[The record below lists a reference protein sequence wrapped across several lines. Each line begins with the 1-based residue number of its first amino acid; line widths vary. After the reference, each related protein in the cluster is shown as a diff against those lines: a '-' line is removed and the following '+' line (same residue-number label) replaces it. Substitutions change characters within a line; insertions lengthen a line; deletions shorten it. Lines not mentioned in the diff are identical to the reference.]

1 MRPRHL
7 RFVVVST
14 FFLPFPLGISQRSEK
29 KSSEYCPKCKLIP
42 IPKSQL
48 TTYDP
53 QIPKSNSAPRQPRP
67 RPHAHGSSP
76 ATSRPLSP
84 TSSSRGRSGL
94 SAPPWSRRVPSP
106 ALAPAARH
114 LLASPGHGGRL
125 ERRRRGMQTERRRAR
140 RRTDVGGGKGGGG
153 IDGRGWRPD
162 RQEKEGARASARWG
176 VDKAKYAAVPS
187 LWWLGGR
194 TVVRRKEGAAAVKRL
209 PPLCLKEEGATP
221 PGKGTACRRRALC
234 EVAGR
239 RMSSPRAK
247 ALYEGHRGPWLT
259 GVRAMGSGGGGGWHG
274 LWWRRGLWWQR
285 GSVGDSNGRGR
296 SGLHVCGAPTVT
308 TGGADPDTC
317 YPAASPPPTYAEPP
331 AVAANLCD

>member
-7 RFVVVST
+7 GFVVGT

-53 QIPKSNSAPRQPRP
+53 QIPKSN
-67 RPHAHGSSP
+67 
-76 ATSRPLSP
+76 
-84 TSSSRGRSGL
+84 RGRSGL
-94 SAPPWSRRVPSP
+94 SAPPWSQRVKKLRRKPSRPSP

-125 ERRRRGMQTERRRAR
+125 ERRRRCMQTERRAR

-162 RQEKEGARASARWG
+162 RQEKEGQVRHHPESVVAWWAHCCAPQGGCCCREE
-176 VDKAKYAAVPS
+176 AATTVLEKRVMP
-187 LWWLGGR
+187 LRGR
-194 TVVRRKEGAAAVKRL
+194 H
-209 PPLCLKEEGATP
+209 PL
-221 PGKGTACRRRALC
+221 GKGTAGRRRASC
-234 EVAGR
+234 EVAER

-259 GVRAMGSGGGGGWHG
+259 GGEGNGLRRRRRLARVMVAVGAGSGG
-274 LWWRRGLWWQR
+274 
-285 GSVGDSNGRGR
+285 SKDPS
-296 SGLHVCGAPTVT
+296 ATA
-308 TGGADPDTC
+308 TGGVDP
-317 YPAASPPPTYAEPP
+317 ASTR
-331 AVAANLCD
+331 AVRRR